1 MKWEEFVEACR
12 QKEIECSPKQQE
24 QFVRYAQLLQEWNEK
39 MNLTAITE
47 WEDVLEK
54 HFYDSLVPFA
64 GMMLDGAHLC
74 DVGAGA
80 GFPSLPL
87 KIMNPQLK
95 ITILEPLNKRV
106 VFLKEVCQQLQ
117 LNQVEC
123 LNVRAE
129 DYAREHREAFDLVT
143 ARAVAN
149 LRVLSEL
156 CLPLVK
162 KNGKFIAMKG
172 AAGFEEQVQA
182 EKATKILGAELEK
195 AEEVHLQDGSTRVNL
210 TYRKVKA
217 TPSQYPRAYA
227 KIKKNPL

>member
-1 MKWEEFVEACR
+1 
-12 QKEIECSPKQQE
+12 
-24 QFVRYAQLLQEWNEK
+24 
-39 MNLTAITE
+39 
-47 WEDVLEK
+47 
-54 HFYDSLVPFA
+54 
-64 GMMLDGAHLC
+64 
-74 DVGAGA
+74 
-80 GFPSLPL
+80 
-87 KIMNPQLK
+87 MNPQLK

-117 LNQVEC
+117 LDQVEC

-129 DYAREHREAFDLVT
+129 DYAREHRETFDLVT

-217 TPSQYPRAYA
+217 APPQYPRAYA

>member
-1 MKWEEFVEACR
+1 MKWEEFIEACN
-12 QKEIECSPKQQE
+12 KKGISCSSLQQD
-24 QFVRYAQLLQEWNEK
+24 QFVRYAQLLKEWNEK

-47 WEDVLEK
+47 WEEVLEK
-54 HFYDSLVPFA
+54 HFYDSLVPFFD
-64 GMMLDGAHLC
+64 LSLENVHLC

-106 VFLKEVCQQLQ
+106 VFLKEVCRELG
-117 LNQVEC
+117 LENVEC

-129 DYAREHREAFDLVT
+129 DYARDHRESFDLVT

-162 KNGKFIAMKG
+162 KNGMFVAMKG
-172 AAGFEEQVQA
+172 SAGFEEQVQA
-182 EKATKILGAELEK
+182 EKAVKTLGAQLEK

-210 TYRKVKA
+210 VFRKTKP
-217 TPSQYPRAYA
+217 TPPQYPRAYA

>member
-1 MKWEEFVEACR
+1 MKIEEFIESCR
-12 QKEIECSPKQQE
+12 QKGVECSSVQTE
-24 QFVRYAQLLQEWNEK
+24 QFLRYAQLLKEWNEK

-47 WEDVLEK
+47 LEEVLEK
-54 HFYDSLVPFA
+54 HFYDSLAPFFSLEMK
-64 GMMLDGAHLC
+64 GHLC

-87 KIMNPQLK
+87 KIMFPQLK
-95 ITILEPLNKRV
+95 VTILEPLNKRV
-106 VFLKEVCQQLQ
+106 VFLNEVCRQLQ
-117 LNQVEC
+117 LDGVDC

-129 DYAREHREAFDLVT
+129 DYAAAHRESFDLVT

-149 LRVLSEL
+149 LQVLSEL

-162 KNGKFIAMKG
+162 KDGLFVAMKG
-172 AAGFEEQVQA
+172 SAGKEEQEQA
-182 EKATKILGAELEK
+182 DRAVKILGGRLEK
-195 AEEVHLQDGSTRVNL
+195 TEEVRLQDGASRINL
-210 TYRKVKA
+210 FYRKVKP